1 MMDRP
6 MGYLTA
12 PPRFREFALSA
23 KKPQFGSVVR
33 SSAAP
38 RTPVPGLRVHLTNV
52 TALGPV
58 QVAESLLPALEACP
72 DVELTD
78 LYLPTR
84 GPLAGYR
91 RTTPG
96 PAPRYYGRSLPSP
109 LSRALECTLLARRY
123 DGPSPILVLGDLPL
137 ACRAPQAVFVQ
148 TAHVLGLE
156 GPTDAGSSARNRVSQ
171 RLFQMNAPWVSLFV
185 VQTERM
191 AEGLF
196 EVYPPARGRTVV
208 VPQPPPTWLARAGLR
223 RTGRKHPDA
232 SRLDLV
238 YPAADYPHKNHRLL
252 SNLGGGQGEAWPVE
266 QLTLTIP
273 PAQNPNPAAGWIRCA
288 GLLTSEELLARY
300 DTADALIYL
309 SESESYGLPLVEA
322 MSVGLPIVAP
332 DLPYARVLCGS
343 GAIYFSPGDVDS
355 LRRAVVDLHR
365 RLGTGW
371 WPDWADRLSR
381 LPPDWAA
388 VAETMTAAIRAIRP

>member
-1 MMDRP
+1 M
-6 MGYLTA
+6 
-12 PPRFREFALSA
+12 SA
-23 KKPQFGSVVR
+23 IKPQFGSVVR
-33 SSAAP
+33 SSPAP
-38 RTPVPGLRVHLTNV
+38 PTRVPGLRVHLTNV

-58 QVAESLLPALEACP
+58 QVAESLLPALEECP
-72 DVELTD
+72 DVALTD
-78 LYLPTR
+78 LYLPAR

-91 RTTPG
+91 RITPG
-96 PAPRYYGRSLPSP
+96 PAPRHYRRSLPSP
-109 LSRALECTLLARRY
+109 LSRVVECTLLARRY

-156 GPTDAGSSARNRVSQ
+156 GRTETGSSARNRVSQ
-171 RLFQMNAPWVSLFV
+171 RLFQMNAPWVSLFL

-196 EVYPPARGRTVV
+196 EAYPPARGRTVV

-223 RTGRKHPDA
+223 RTGRKHSA
-232 SRLDLV
+232 GSRLDLV

-252 SNLGGGQGEAWPVE
+252 STLGVGPGESWPVE

-273 PAQNPNPAAGWIRCA
+273 PARNPNPAVGWIRCA
-288 GLLTSEELLARY
+288 GLLKPEELLARY

-322 MSVGLPIVAP
+322 MSVGLPIVLP

-343 GAIYFSPGDVDS
+343 GAIYFTPGDLGS
-355 LRRAVVDLHR
+355 LRGALVDLHQ
-365 RLGTGW
+365 RLASGW
-371 WPDWADRLSR
+371 WPDWTDRLSR
-381 LPPDWAA
+381 LPRDWAA
-388 VAETMTAAIRAIRP
+388 VAETMAAAIRAVRLPPGAI